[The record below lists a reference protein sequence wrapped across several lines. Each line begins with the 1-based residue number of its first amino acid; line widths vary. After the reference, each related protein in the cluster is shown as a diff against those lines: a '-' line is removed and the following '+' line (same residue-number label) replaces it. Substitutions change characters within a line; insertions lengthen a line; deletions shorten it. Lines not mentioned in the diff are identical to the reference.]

1 MSSLLVGACGHEGE
15 VELRVSLDH
24 VPLVGLEVAALP
36 YDADRILDSL
46 ARAATTPRPDFSSLE
61 AELRTY
67 QRKDPDSITAL
78 NAEWAEA
85 RQTVADLAGT
95 LHGMERGSAEYAEA
109 YRRFRSAYDG
119 LSREEAE
126 LEGRMR
132 RELGADRELA
142 VRAGAAA
149 DSLRRWEENAYRAFP
164 ELVAEY
170 ESVTLVTDSLGRVHA
185 SLEPGPWWFVARRP
199 DPENP
204 FMEIIWRVPVVVSSL
219 VPVTTPL
226 SDHNVTFRWRR

>member
-1 MSSLLVGACGHEGE
+1 MAFLLVGACGHEGK

-24 VPLVGLEVAALP
+24 VPLAGLEIVALP

-46 ARAATTPRPDFSSLE
+46 EQAATTPRPDFSDLE

-78 NAEWAEA
+78 SSEWAEA
-85 RQTVADLAGT
+85 RRAVADLADT

-109 YRRFRSAYDG
+109 YGRFRTAYDA
-119 LSREEAE
+119 LSREEAG

-132 RELGADRELA
+132 RELGSDRELA
-142 VRAGAAA
+142 LRTAAAA
-149 DSLRRWEENAYRAFP
+149 DSLRRWEESAYRDFP
-164 ELVAEY
+164 GLVAEH
-170 ESVTLVTDSLGRVHA
+170 EGVTLTTDSLGRVHA
-185 SLEPGPWWFVARRP
+185 TLEPGPWWFVARRP

-204 FMEIIWRVPVVVSSL
+204 FMEFIWRVPVVVSSL

-226 SDHNVTFRWRR
+226 SNHNVTFRWRR